1 MDNKLYTLT
10 NEELK
15 ELRDNIE
22 TEIFNRRQRKEK
34 ELTEAFEKAWKDI
47 ENAGFEICIDC
58 DDNVIHFDDI
68 YIN

>member
-47 ENAGFEICIDC
+47 ENAGFEICLDC
-58 DDNVIHFDDI
+58 DDNVIHFGDI

>member
-34 ELTEAFEKAWKDI
+34 
-47 ENAGFEICIDC
+47 
-58 DDNVIHFDDI
+58 
-68 YIN
+68 